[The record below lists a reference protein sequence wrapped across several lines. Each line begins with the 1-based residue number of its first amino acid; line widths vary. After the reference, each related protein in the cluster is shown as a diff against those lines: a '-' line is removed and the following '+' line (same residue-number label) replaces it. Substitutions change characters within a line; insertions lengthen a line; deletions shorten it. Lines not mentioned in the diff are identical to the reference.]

1 MKRQVQIWL
10 SFGAPLLVLLAVLAA
25 QQRQGSDKVQALP
38 AVLVGSGLIISSA
51 VGRRRRRGRLLD
63 ALSRSRAARAEH

>member
-1 MKRQVQIWL
+1 MKRQVQVWL

-38 AVLVGSGLIISSA
+38 AVLVGSGLIVSSA
-51 VGRRRRRGRLLD
+51 VGRRRRRGRLLA
-63 ALSRSRAARAEH
+63 ALKRTRSNADH

>member
-10 SFGAPLLVLLAVLAA
+10 SFGAPMLVLLAVLAA

-38 AVLVGSGLIISSA
+38 AVLVGSGLIVSSA
-51 VGRRRRRGRLLD
+51 VGRRRRRGRLLA
-63 ALSRSRAARAEH
+63 ALKRTRSNADH

>member
-38 AVLVGSGLIISSA
+38 AVLVGSGLIVSSA
-51 VGRRRRRGRLLD
+51 VGRRRRRGRLLA
-63 ALSRSRAARAEH
+63 ALKRSRSNADH

>member
-51 VGRRRRRGRLLD
+51 VGRRRRRGRLLA
-63 ALSRSRAARAEH
+63 ALTRSRSNADH